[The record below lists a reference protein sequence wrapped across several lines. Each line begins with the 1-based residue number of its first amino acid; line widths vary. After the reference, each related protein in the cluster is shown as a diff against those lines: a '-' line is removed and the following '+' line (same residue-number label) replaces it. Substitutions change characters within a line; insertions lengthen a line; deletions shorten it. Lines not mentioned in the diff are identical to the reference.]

1 MIFRKNSAAGPKEIL
16 ILKIQMAFCV
26 QFVASTS
33 NININALHSM
43 SSQTAIPFSFL
54 QGYCS
59 KTAEEEEEEEE
70 KKCQIMRF
78 LRLVFLLGFPADKT
92 MLVCGVRKVFEHTW
106 FGLGLTCST
115 E

>member
-59 KTAEEEEEEEE
+59 KTAEEEE
-70 KKCQIMRF
+70 KKKKKTLWSDLHLSYSSSFI
-78 LRLVFLLGFPADKT
+78 VSDKVHPAKHG
-92 MLVCGVRKVFEHTW
+92 MAF
-106 FGLGLTCST
+106 TCLDYH
-115 E
+115 

>member
-33 NININALHSM
+33 NININALHNM
-43 SSQTAIPFSFL
+43 SSQTAIPFLFL

-59 KTAEEEEEEEE
+59 KTAEEE
-70 KKCQIMRF
+70 KKKKKPLWSDLHLSYSSSFM
-78 LRLVFLLGFPADKT
+78 VSDKAHPAKHG
-92 MLVCGVRKVFEHTW
+92 MAF
-106 FGLGLTCST
+106 TCLDYH
-115 E
+115 